1 VSEVLPFLVLLVDDL
16 EDSRVM
22 YAEYLTRSGYRVA
35 QAADGREA
43 LAMAHALL
51 PDVVVMDLALPVLD
65 GWETIRQL
73 KGDARTVGILVIAL
87 TGHALARH
95 AERARQA
102 GCDALL
108 TKPCV
113 PSTLLALLRDMLATA
128 HPGARVGSIEPRR

>member
-1 VSEVLPFLVLLVDDL
+1 MSEVTPFLVLLVDDL

-22 YAEYLTRSGYRVA
+22 YAEYLTRSGYRIA
-35 QAADGREA
+35 QAADGKEA
-43 LAMAHALL
+43 LALARALL

-65 GWETIRQL
+65 GWEAIRQL
-73 KGDARTVGILVIAL
+73 KGDARTVGIPVVAL

-108 TKPCV
+108 TKPCM
-113 PSTLLALLRDMLATA
+113 PSALLALLRNLLASA
-128 HPGARVGSIEPRR
+128 HPGAPAASIEPRR

>member
-1 VSEVLPFLVLLVDDL
+1 MPFLVLLVDDL

-43 LAMAHALL
+43 LALARALL
-51 PDVVVMDLALPVLD
+51 PDVVVMDLALPVVD
-65 GWETIRQL
+65 GWEAIRQL
-73 KGDARTVGILVIAL
+73 KGDARTIGILVIAL
-87 TGHALARH
+87 TGYSVVRH

-108 TKPCV
+108 TKPCL
-113 PSTLLALLRDMLATA
+113 PSTLLALLRDLLARA
-128 HPGARVGSIEPRR
+128 HPGARAGSIEPSR

>member
-1 VSEVLPFLVLLVDDL
+1 MPFLVLLVDDL

-22 YAEYLTRSGYRVA
+22 YAEYLARSGYRVA
-35 QAADGREA
+35 QAGDGKEA
-43 LAMAHALL
+43 LALARALL
-51 PDVVVMDLALPVLD
+51 PDVVVMDLGLPVLD
-65 GWETIRQL
+65 GWEAIRQL

-87 TGHALARH
+87 TGHSLARH

-113 PSTLLALLRDMLATA
+113 PSTLLALLRDSARKCSPGCARRVYRATSVT
-128 HPGARVGSIEPRR
+128 P